1 MSIGA
6 AGNAGQ
12 AGGTVHLRLFATLL
26 FASLATT
33 LVHEAG
39 HYGMGT
45 ALGHAMKMS
54 LNHAAPVS
62 ADAIPAT
69 DLLLIV
75 AAGPLVTVLQAL
87 VAFFLIRHRGLLFA
101 YPFLFAAWFM
111 RFAAA
116 FVSLAH
122 PNDEARLSIELL
134 GGMWWLPAGVVLGL
148 SILLWSASRRLGIG
162 WKTNAMCYLICSVM
176 TAAIVFGDRWWSQA

>member
-1 MSIGA
+1 MSAGA
-6 AGNAGQ
+6 TGNAVQTRGS
-12 AGGTVHLRLFATLL
+12 VDLRLFATLL

-33 LVHEAG
+33 LVHEVG

-45 ALGHAMKMS
+45 TLGHGMKMS

-62 ADAIPAT
+62 AAAIPET

-87 VAFFLIRHRGLLFA
+87 VAFFLIRNRGLLFA

-134 GGMWWLPAGVVLGL
+134 GGTWWLPAGVVIGL

-162 WKTNAMCYLICSVM
+162 WKTNAVCYLICSVA
-176 TAAIVFGDRWWSQA
+176 TAAIVFGDRWLQG

>member
-1 MSIGA
+1 VSIGA
-6 AGNAGQ
+6 EGNAGP
-12 AGGTVHLRLFATLL
+12 AGDTVHLRLFAILL

-33 LVHEAG
+33 LVHELG

-62 ADAIPAT
+62 ANATPAS

-87 VAFFLIRHRGLLFA
+87 VAFFLIRNRGLLFA

-162 WKTNAMCYLICSVM
+162 WKTNTVCYLICSVM
-176 TAAIVFGDRWWSQA
+176 TAAIVFGDRWLSQA